1 MIDKVSDSVLGY
13 LLNKEVIRNGLI
25 IYNIINR
32 ASNLFKLNQSI

>member
-13 LLNKEVIRNGLI
+13 LLNKEVIRNELT